1 MNVFAEFVLAYDE
14 LTNSFAAILCDK
26 LSVAAF
32 KFVIDTFDIRQR
44 YCIPMSELQKLNTDV
59 TLDDKMAIV
68 WAGDSV
74 VMEEVNEF
82 SQKWLGETIVDTMVL
97 DEKQT
102 LDLFDTDND
111 YLTSWT
117 DEQKVEFFSNWKIN
131 KVNV

>member
-1 MNVFAEFVLAYDE
+1 MQNEKERYVVVTA
-14 LTNSFAAILCDK
+14 TS
-26 LSVAAF
+26 
-32 KFVIDTFDIRQR
+32 TFRQR

-59 TLDDKMAIV
+59 VLDEKTAIE

-102 LDLFDTDND
+102 LDLFNTDNN
-111 YLTSWT
+111 YLTAWS
-117 DEQKVEFFSNWKIN
+117 DAQKVEFFRNWKIN
-131 KVNV
+131 KIDI

>member
-1 MNVFAEFVLAYDE
+1 
-14 LTNSFAAILCDK
+14 
-26 LSVAAF
+26 
-32 KFVIDTFDIRQR
+32 
-44 YCIPMSELQKLNTDV
+44 MSELQKLNTDV
-59 TLDDKMAIV
+59 VLDEKMAIV

-102 LDLFDTDND
+102 LDLFNSDND
-111 YLTSWT
+111 YLTTWSN
-117 DEQKVEFFSNWKIN
+117 EEKIEFLNNWKIN

>member
-1 MNVFAEFVLAYDE
+1 MQNEKERYVVVTA
-14 LTNSFAAILCDK
+14 TS
-26 LSVAAF
+26 
-32 KFVIDTFDIRQR
+32 TFRQR
-44 YCIPMSELQKLNTDV
+44 YCIPISELQKLNTDV
-59 TLDDKMAIV
+59 VLDEKMAIV

-102 LDLFDTDND
+102 LDLFNSDND
-111 YLTSWT
+111 YLTTWSN
-117 DEQKVEFFSNWKIN
+117 EEKIEFLNNWKIN

>member
-1 MNVFAEFVLAYDE
+1 
-14 LTNSFAAILCDK
+14 
-26 LSVAAF
+26 
-32 KFVIDTFDIRQR
+32 
-44 YCIPMSELQKLNTDV
+44 LQKLNTDV
-59 TLDDKMAIV
+59 VLDEKMAIV

-102 LDLFDTDND
+102 LDLFNSDND
-111 YLTSWT
+111 YLTTWSN
-117 DEQKVEFFSNWKIN
+117 EEKIEFLNNWKIN

>member
-1 MNVFAEFVLAYDE
+1 VVLDE
-14 LTNSFAAILCDK
+14 
-26 LSVAAF
+26 
-32 KFVIDTFDIRQR
+32 
-44 YCIPMSELQKLNTDV
+44 
-59 TLDDKMAIV
+59 KMAIV

-102 LDLFDTDND
+102 LDLFNSDND
-111 YLTSWT
+111 YLTTWSN
-117 DEQKVEFFSNWKIN
+117 EEKIEFLNNWKIN